1 MDWYSSFNY
10 MFPYT
15 MNFSSGLGQYPMYSS
30 GMNYMNYQQPMFSF
44 GSAYSSQNSMMNS
57 SDYWDSWV
65 KSMLNNSNSNYS
77 WQQPM
82 NYSWQQPMNYS
93 WQQPMNYDTYWSNQ
107 AKSSNDSNN
116 IYWKDNTATEIAEDS
131 EQKTETQLTETQLT
145 EEEKKALDTLEKVA
159 VKKEKAENGDLSC
172 LAETGSCVALGAA
185 SQLGL
190 SPIAKSKAYLLG
202 EHNKLFSRDFNN
214 DIYNTKSYAEV
225 YKSNSKLMNDAKAA
239 MRKAEMLNKK
249 SYYNLS
255 DDLYNSM
262 SKKMEGA
269 LKELASNPNSVTAK
283 DNLKNVTEAI
293 NKTTSQRKGWFKT
306 WWSKIRGKQEQD
318 LSKIFN
324 DTLDNINKPSAPV
337 AQKVNNTTQ
346 VVSKGSKFLKG
357 TKKLLKKVPWLIF
370 IAEAVV
376 DIPKICTCYKK
387 DSKTGH
393 KQVGKT
399 IFKAAGATAGMAL
412 GTKLGMMIGSII
424 PGAGTVVGGIVGAV
438 AGLAIGGLCSW
449 LGREGGKAIGGAIF
463 GKEDEAAKINASD
476 VKKLGTK
483 ESATKI
489 QETIAWAYENQDKL
503 TEEEK
508 NVINP
513 LIQTQLD
520 ATG

>member
-30 GMNYMNYQQPMFSF
+30 GMNYQQPMFSF

-82 NYSWQQPMNYS
+82 NYNWQQS
-93 WQQPMNYDTYWSNQ
+93 MNYDTYWSNQ
-107 AKSSNDSNN
+107 AKSSNDSNT
-116 IYWKDNTATEIAEDS
+116 IYWKDKTATEKAENS
-131 EQKTETQLTETQLT
+131 EQKTETELT

-159 VKKEKAENGDLSC
+159 VKKEKAENADSSC
-172 LAETGSCVALGAA
+172 LAETGFCVAAGAVQQGA
-185 SQLGL
+185 LNT
-190 SPIAKSKAYLLG
+190 AKDKAYLFG
-202 EHNKLFSRDFNN
+202 KHNELFSSKANT
-214 DIYNTKSYAEV
+214 IYNTSTHPYAEV
-225 YKSNSKLMNDAKAA
+225 YKLNSKLMNDAKAA

-249 SYYNLS
+249 FYNNLGN
-255 DDLYNSM
+255 DLYT
-262 SKKMEGA
+262 KMTGEMEEA
-269 LKELASNPNSVTAK
+269 LKSLAK
-283 DNLKNVTEAI
+283 DPNDAGAKNKLKNLTEAI

-306 WWSKIRGKQEQD
+306 WWSELRGKPEQK
-318 LSKIFN
+318 LS
-324 DTLDNINKPSAPV
+324 DTFDEALKNINKSSTSVAPN
-337 AQKVNNTTQ
+337 VNNATQ

-370 IAEAVV
+370 IAEATM
-376 DIPKICTCYKK
+376 DISKICTCYKK

-393 KQVGKT
+393 KQVAKT

-476 VKKLGTK
+476 VKKLGTE